1 VRANQR
7 LLEEAKLLANW
18 DRALDPEHDA
28 CRDLGNVPVIGEGLE
43 WFCNAW
49 YDFMDMIASIPSD
62 ISTLASSLYE
72 GIVSLPDTL
81 FSGVGRA
88 LQTAISQGFWFVSDN
103 IYTYLDSAFNMAESF
118 SAAPESL
125 GAVYQALMYSDTGP
139 FRAGELDILA
149 YLLSKYFDIG
159 KWIMNGLRAVFE
171 YPGPADPQKAFEN
184 TYHFMDLILLMS
196 NMPFIAASI
205 IDLIYPTKR
214 TWIPDII
221 RNFYWSLGLGWMTWT
236 IWSQIFRHTILNPL
250 DIWYQEKYRDRFP
263 TKSEWEDWYRQGVI
277 DESKW
282 RDGMAKLGYR
292 DEYINYELQAMWKN
306 PAKTDLIDAYR
317 MGLLLDNEL
326 YQHIKREGYNEL
338 DAKLVYHVWLHSATQ
353 AEKKATQSMILQS
366 YRLGVISRQEALDM
380 LIDLGYRPKVAEV
393 MLNLEDA
400 KQAAEL
406 QELNVKRILEDLKD
420 GYITAQQALNE
431 LLALGV
437 DSAKA
442 YALVQ
447 LTEAKVRGP
456 ERLKLSK
463 SEIINLYEYGIISE
477 ETAIDWLERLGLPGY
492 AALDLIRLADLK
504 QNERIKDASR
514 SAIIDAYRLGLLSR
528 EAAKEQLIRIGYSEG
543 AAELY
548 LRLADAKEEL
558 SAQEYEIRAVI
569 LNVVEGYISP
579 EEGLRQ
585 LQRLGVSVEKAEALM
600 RYAEVRYKV
609 EHRERLTKAD
619 IKAMFTHGL
628 ISADEAVSLLVRLG
642 YNINVAKA
650 LIQIWKADYMDKVKE
665 LSASQ
670 VLSAYR
676 EGLLTR
682 EEAAR
687 MLEALRYPPEYV
699 KLLLSLED
707 QKLHEELQKLEI
719 KVVLENLRYGFISPE
734 EAVKELQRLG
744 VTPER
749 AELLVKIT
757 MIKVKAETHERLTKS
772 DIKLL
777 YDEGLIKADT
787 ALQLLTKIGYREE
800 VAKMLIQAWQ
810 NELNAKA
817 KELTTSQILSLYKS
831 GLITRDEAINMLEQL
846 GYSERS
852 ATLLIQLEDLKMHS
866 KIAELEQKI
875 ILEDLKDGYITPE
888 QAVSAL
894 VSAGV
899 SKELAQLLVKYAL
912 TEAKA
917 KRRQVPSISH
927 IEKWFKMGYIDE
939 QTTIAWLEILGYTD
953 KIAQLFIREWK
964 EEQQP
969 GTRQLTTSAI
979 LNAYELGIIDRELAK
994 NWLISIGY
1002 TEESAEIILKIQ
1014 DAKTYQKL
1022 VKEKEEVI
1030 LLKYRYAYISREEA
1044 AKELAQLGLLPPQI
1058 DAMLELE
1065 DIRRQRPPEQKHLTV
1080 TQLMK
1085 AFRLGIVDYKFVD
1098 EYLEKIGY
1106 TDPTDRMILM
1116 LVYGVIPEEVTG
1128 HAQG

>member
-1 VRANQR
+1 MREQQR
-7 LLEEAKLLANW
+7 LLQEAKLAAYW
-18 DRALDPEHDA
+18 DRGLDPEHDA
-28 CRDLGNVPVIGEGLE
+28 CKDLANVPIIGEGLQ

-49 YDFMDMIASIPSD
+49 YDFMDMIASIPQD

-72 GIVSLPDTL
+72 GIINLPQTL
-81 FSGVGRA
+81 AQGAGKA
-88 LQTAISQGFWFVSDN
+88 LEYAIGQGFWFVSGNLYSYIDA
-103 IYTYLDSAFNMAESF
+103 AFNMAEQHM
-118 SAAPESL
+118 AAPEAM
-125 GAVYQALMYSDTGP
+125 GAIYQALFQAGKGP
-139 FRAGELDILA
+139 FRPGELDILA
-149 YLLSKYFDIG
+149 VLLTRYFDIG
-159 KWIMNGLRAVFE
+159 KYIVQGLRSVFE
-171 YPGPADPQKAFEN
+171 YPGPATPEKAMQN
-184 TYHFMDLILLMS
+184 TYKFMDLLLALS
-196 NMPFIAASI
+196 NAPFAAAAV

-250 DIWYQEKYRDRFP
+250 DIWYQERYRDRFP
-263 TKSEWEDWYRQGVI
+263 TKSEWEEWFRQNVI
-277 DESKW
+277 STDKW
-282 RDGMAKLGYR
+282 FDGMRKLGYR
-292 DEYINYELQAMWKN
+292 DEYIQYELQTLWKV
-306 PAKTDLIDAYR
+306 PTKTDLIDAYR
-317 MGLLLDNEL
+317 AGLLLDTEL
-326 YQHIKREGYNEL
+326 YKHIRRMGYNEL
-338 DAKLVYHVWLHSATQ
+338 DAKMIYHLWLEQ
-353 AEKKATQSMILQS
+353 AKNPEKKATQSMILES
-366 YRLGVISRQEALDM
+366 YRLGVVGRQEALNM

-406 QELNVKRILEDLKD
+406 QKLNVQVILENLKD
-420 GYITAQQALNE
+420 GYITAQQAINQ

-442 YALVQ
+442 YTLVQ

-477 ETAIDWLERLGLPGY
+477 QTAIDWLQRLGLPGY
-492 AALDLIRLADLK
+492 AALDLLRLADLK
-504 QNERIKDASR
+504 QNEKVKEASR

-528 EAAKEQLIRIGYSEG
+528 HAARQQLINLGYSEG
-543 AAELY
+543 AADLY
-548 LRLADAKEEL
+548 LALADAKEEL
-558 SAQEYEIRAVI
+558 SAHEYEVKAIV

-585 LQRLGVSVEKAEALM
+585 LQALGVQPEKAKALIK
-600 RYAEVRYKV
+600 YAEVRYKV

-628 ISADEAVSLLVRLG
+628 IDGNEAVNLLVRLG

-650 LIQIWKADYMDKVKE
+650 LLEIWKADYLDKVKE

-670 VLSAYR
+670 ILAAYR
-676 EGLLTR
+676 EGLISKQ
-682 EEAAR
+682 EAAR

-719 KVVLENLRYGFISPE
+719 KVVLENLRYGFITPE
-734 EAVKELQRLG
+734 EAVRQLQQLG

-757 MIKVKAETHERLTKS
+757 MIKVKAETHEKLTKS

-777 YDEGLIKADT
+777 FDEGLINADT

-800 VAKMLIQAWQ
+800 VARMLIQAWQ
-810 NELNAKA
+810 NELGTKA
-817 KELTTSQILSLYKS
+817 KELTTSQVLQLYRA
-831 GLITRDEAINMLEQL
+831 GLLTRQEALNMLVQL

-852 ATLLIQLEDLKMHS
+852 AALLLQLEDLKMHS
-866 KIAELEQKI
+866 KIVELEQKI
-875 ILEDLKDGYITPE
+875 ILEDLKDGYITPD
-888 QAVSAL
+888 QAVNAL

-899 SKELAQLLVKYAL
+899 APDVAKLLVQYAL
-912 TEAKA
+912 AEARA
-917 KRRQVPSISH
+917 KRRQAPNVTQ

-939 QTTIAWLEILGYTD
+939 NTAIAWLEIIGYTD
-953 KIAQLFIREWK
+953 KVAELFIREWK
-964 EEQQP
+964 EEQRP
-969 GTRQLTTSAI
+969 GTRQLTTSTI

-1002 TEESAEIILKIQ
+1002 TEESAEIILKVE
-1014 DAKTYQKL
+1014 DAKTLQKL

-1030 LLKYRYAYISREEA
+1030 LLKYRYGYITREEA
-1044 AKELAQLGLLPPQI
+1044 AKELAALGLLPPQI
-1058 DAMLELE
+1058 DSMLELE
-1065 DIRRQRPPEQKHLTV
+1065 DIRRQKPPEKKHLTV

-1085 AFRLGIVDYKFVD
+1085 AYRLGIVDEKFVD
-1098 EYLEKIGY
+1098 DYLKKLGY
-1106 TDPTDRMILM
+1106 TDMTDRLILM
-1116 LVYGVIPEEVTG
+1116 LIYGVLSEEVSKT
-1128 HAQG
+1128 A